1 MFIKKIPCYKQG
13 GIMDCAPAC
22 LKILA
27 EFYGKQYT
35 LNYLR
40 NKCGTNKEGTS
51 FLNLG
56 NAAEK
61 IGFHTLSIKAT
72 LNDLLYKIPLPV
84 IVHLNNNHFVVV
96 YNVEIKRLDVSPNKI
111 PNGIIYVSD
120 PAQGYKKY
128 NIVEFSKKWLKIDTT
143 LSIREIKTENV
154 GFLMVIEPKFK
165 LLK

>member
-1 MFIKKIPCYKQG
+1 MFFKKIPCYKQA

-51 FLNLG
+51 FFNLG
-56 NAAEK
+56 DAAEK
-61 IGFHTLSIKAT
+61 IGFHTLSIKAK

-96 YNVEIKRLDVSPNKI
+96 YNIEIETLQGS

-120 PAQGYKKY
+120 PAQGYKNY
-128 NIVEFSKKWLKIDTT
+128 NIEEFSKKWIKIDTSI
-143 LSIREIKTENV
+143 SIRDRKVEHV
-154 GFLMVIEPKFK
+154 GFLMVIEPKVE